1 MRAEE
6 LTEEAT
12 NMFREY
18 LRNLEENTKFDI
30 LREMKAV
37 MDISFGEKNNQIVR
51 PDVVDIA
58 RFLNQTAMISEEL
71 ADRISKS
78 KFDYKMAGWRSQ
90 YTILIFFPEINITN
104 TKGEE
109 HKIRELYVRIKVSK
123 EGLLYGS
130 MDGVR
135 TCVTQAEL
143 DKKYFHSHLSAFN
156 PSTIGFNKFCLGSGE
171 INLAMSMLRSAYDKI
186 NFTLFCL
193 HLKNYVKWESIEGT
207 PYNYIAN
214 IETRTVAFNDIM
226 LDVEGSG
233 LSNIVDIL
241 YKEIIAM
248 PLAEKRNLF
257 NYSISEK
264 SLIVTQTE
272 ELEKLLAKMILG
284 VKPDRIARGLSD
296 LKWMLVIKDTA
307 GDYCRLSNIRRAR
320 ETIQTFPVLVFKG
333 EPKMFNVIEI
343 KEVKKIENYANP
355 RITETLCWRLSCDFT
370 KEAVRNGNNSWQT
383 STTGGEHQTSNPN
396 PLSL

>member
-1 MRAEE
+1 MGKKILIVDDEQ
-6 LTEEAT
+6 
-12 NMFREY
+12 EY
-18 LRNLEENTKFDI
+18 LTAIK
-30 LREMKAV
+30 K
-37 MDISFGEKNNQIVR
+37 
-51 PDVVDIA
+51 
-58 RFLNQTAMISEEL
+58 FLNE
-71 ADRISKS
+71 
-78 KFDYKMAGWRSQ
+78 
-90 YTILIFFPEINITN
+90 
-104 TKGEE
+104 
-109 HKIRELYVRIKVSK
+109 
-123 EGLLYGS
+123 
-130 MDGVR
+130 
-135 TCVTQAEL
+135 
-143 DKKYFHSHLSAFN
+143 
-156 PSTIGFNKFCLGSGE
+156 
-171 INLAMSMLRSAYDKI
+171 
-186 NFTLFCL
+186 
-193 HLKNYVKWESIEGT
+193 
-207 PYNYIAN
+207 
-214 IETRTVAFNDIM
+214 
-226 LDVEGSG
+226 
-233 LSNIVDIL
+233 
-241 YKEIIAM
+241 
-248 PLAEKRNLF
+248 F